1 MDFKKLSNIDL
12 LQAYQGYL
20 KLEKPGAVGPDD
32 FDGIFRRAIDECPGS
47 YKVIATE
54 KALLEEIASRW
65 FAEHNQQA
73 SPLDHLAELVREHP
87 DLPIVPMVDGEV
99 VAEEGSIRW
108 MGSIGISYI
117 DKVYTGQDRVYFFDD
132 TCGDDIKEC
141 LNDSGLFWD
150 TCDLPDN
157 KAKDYYR
164 NLPWKKVIVVN
175 IDLPKEG

>member
-1 MDFKKLSNIDL
+1 MDFKKLSDNEL

-20 KLEKPGAVGPDD
+20 KRRKTGAVGPDD

-73 SPLDHLAELVREHP
+73 SPLDHLAELGREHP

-99 VAEEGSIRW
+99 VAE
-108 MGSIGISYI
+108 
-117 DKVYTGQDRVYFFDD
+117 
-132 TCGDDIKEC
+132 
-141 LNDSGLFWD
+141 
-150 TCDLPDN
+150 
-157 KAKDYYR
+157 
-164 NLPWKKVIVVN
+164 
-175 IDLPKEG
+175 